1 MKRYFGT
8 DGIRG
13 VANELLT
20 PDFALRL
27 GRAIARYL
35 QQQSSTPRVL
45 IGRDTRR
52 SGAMLETALT
62 SGLCSL
68 GTHVTSAG
76 ILPTPAVA
84 YLVREGHYEL
94 GIVLSASHNPA
105 QDNGIKLIGSDGYK
119 FPDEAEAAI
128 ETLLESEPAPFPYPP
143 ATAIG
148 LWRYDEREGEQY
160 LLHLLHLMREW
171 TGEREPLRGIHI
183 AVDCANGAASQF
195 APTLLAELGA
205 KVSLFACEPDG
216 DNINAG
222 CGSTHLEYLQQ
233 AVLQSGAELG
243 VAFDGD
249 ADRALF
255 CDENAD
261 PVDGDCIMT
270 MWALRRHAAGTL
282 QPPLV
287 VATEMSNLGMERR
300 LQQSGIELVRT
311 QVGDRY
317 VAEAMCQHQALVG
330 GEQSGHIIFREV
342 ATTGDGLITLLQTLW
357 LYLQS
362 EQPFSEMA
370 HPFEPFPQRLVSIPV
385 RDKHAWR
392 SDSTVQA
399 TIERAQKM
407 LIGRGRLSI
416 RASGTENAIRLM
428 VEAETPELVEE
439 CLQMLTDALRRSPFA
454 SDVASVQ
461 GEG

>member
-27 GRAIARYL
+27 GRAIACYL
-35 QQQSSTPRVL
+35 QRQSPTPRIL

-52 SGAMLETALT
+52 SGAMLETALI
-62 SGLCSL
+62 SGLCSM
-68 GTHVTSAG
+68 GAHVTSAG
-76 ILPTPAVA
+76 VLPTPAIA
-84 YLVREGHYEL
+84 YLVREGHYDL

-105 QDNGIKLIGSDGYK
+105 QDNGIKLVGSDGYK
-119 FPDEAEAAI
+119 FPDEAEMAI
-128 ETLLESEPAPFPYPP
+128 EALLEESHEPFSYPP
-143 ATAIG
+143 PSAIG

-183 AVDCANGAASQF
+183 AVDCANGAACHY
-195 APTLLAELGA
+195 APVLLSELGA

-222 CGSTHLEYLQQ
+222 CGSTHLEHLQQ

-270 MWALRRHAAGTL
+270 LWALRRHAQHTL
-282 QPPLV
+282 NPPLV

-300 LQQSGIELVRT
+300 LRAEGIQLLRT
-311 QVGDRY
+311 RVGDRY
-317 VAEAMCQHQALVG
+317 VAEAMCQHHALVG
-330 GEQSGHIIFREV
+330 GEQSGHLIFREV
-342 ATTGDGLITLLQTLW
+342 ATTGDGLITLLQTLH

-362 EQPFSEMA
+362 DQPFSEIA
-370 HPFEPFPQRLVSIPV
+370 HPFEPFPQRLVSLPV

-392 SDSTVQA
+392 DHPAIQEAIAHAQA
-399 TIERAQKM
+399 R
-407 LIGRGRLSI
+407 LNGRGRLNI

-428 VEAETPELVEE
+428 VEAETPELVDE
-439 CLQMLTDALRRSPFA
+439 CLQMVSHAIQRAL
-454 SDVASVQ
+454 
-461 GEG
+461 G

>member
-27 GRAIARYL
+27 GRAIAYSL
-35 QQQSSTPRVL
+35 QKQSLTPRIL

-52 SGAMLETALT
+52 SGAMLETALI
-62 SGLCSL
+62 SGLCAQ
-68 GTHVTSAG
+68 GAHVTSAG
-76 ILPTPAVA
+76 VLPTPAIA
-84 YLVREGHYEL
+84 YLVREGHYDL

-119 FPDEAEAAI
+119 FPDEAEEAI
-128 ETLLESEPAPFPYPP
+128 EALLEDSAEPFPYLP
-143 ATAIG
+143 ASAIG

-160 LLHLLHLMREW
+160 LLYLLHLMREW
-171 TGEREPLRGIHI
+171 TGEREPLRGLHL
-183 AVDCANGAASQF
+183 AVDCANGAASPY
-195 APTLLAELGA
+195 APVLLTELGA
-205 KVSLFACEPDG
+205 KVSPFACEPDG

-270 MWALRRHAAGTL
+270 LWALRRHAQGTL
-282 QPPLV
+282 NPPLV

-300 LQQSGIELVRT
+300 LQAEGIQLLRT
-311 QVGDRY
+311 RVGDRY
-317 VAEAMCQHQALVG
+317 VAEAMRQHHALIG
-330 GEQSGHIIFREV
+330 GEQSGHIIFQEV
-342 ATTGDGLITLLQTLW
+342 ATTGDGLITLLQTLR
-357 LYLQS
+357 LYL
-362 EQPFSEMA
+362 ETDLPFSEIA
-370 HPFEPFPQRLVSIPV
+370 HPFEPFPQKLVSLPV

-392 SDSTVQA
+392 DHPGIQQA
-399 TIERAQKM
+399 IAQAQAM
-407 LIGRGRLSI
+407 LNGRGRLNI
-416 RASGTENAIRLM
+416 RASGTENAIRIM
-428 VEAETPELVEE
+428 VEAETPDLVDE
-439 CLQMLTDALRRSPFA
+439 CLHLLTTAFRTIM
-454 SDVASVQ
+454 
-461 GEG
+461 E

>member
-27 GRAIARYL
+27 GRAIACYL
-35 QQQSSTPRVL
+35 QQYASPPRIL

-52 SGAMLETALT
+52 SGAMLETALI
-62 SGLCSL
+62 SGLCAQ
-68 GTHVTSAG
+68 GAHVTSAG
-76 ILPTPAVA
+76 ILPTPAIA
-84 YLVREGHYEL
+84 YLVREGHYDL

-128 ETLLESEPAPFPYPP
+128 EQLIEECPTRFGYVPAS
-143 ATAIG
+143 AIG
-148 LWRYDEREGEQY
+148 QWRYDEREGEQY
-160 LLHLLHLMREW
+160 LLFLLHLMREW
-171 TGEREPLRGIHI
+171 TGEREPLKGLHL
-183 AVDCANGAASQF
+183 AVDCANGAASQY
-195 APTLLAELGA
+195 APVLLNELGA
-205 KVSLFACEPDG
+205 RFSLFACEPDG

-222 CGSTHLEYLQQ
+222 CGSTHLEHLQQ

-261 PVDGDCIMT
+261 TVDGDDIMT
-270 MWALRRHAAGTL
+270 LWALWRHTQRTL
-282 QPPLV
+282 NPPLV

-300 LQQSGIELVRT
+300 LQAEGIQLIRT
-311 QVGDRY
+311 RVGDRY
-317 VAEAMCQHQALVG
+317 VAEAMRQHHALIG
-330 GEQSGHIIFREV
+330 GEQSGHIIFGEV
-342 ATTGDGLITLLQTLW
+342 ATTGDGLITLLQTLR
-357 LYLQS
+357 LYLES
-362 EQPFSEMA
+362 NQPFSHIA
-370 HPFEPFPQRLVSIPV
+370 HPFEPFPQRLVSLPV

-392 SDSTVQA
+392 DHPTVQQA
-399 TIERAQKM
+399 IAQAQAM
-407 LIGRGRLSI
+407 LNGRGRLNI
-416 RASGTENAIRLM
+416 RASGTENAVRVM
-428 VEAETPELVEE
+428 VEAETPDLVEE
-439 CLQMLTDALRRSPFA
+439 CLDLVLNAIRALEA
-454 SDVASVQ
+454 
-461 GEG
+461 